1 MCDDDRN
8 YANAILKIAS
18 QMKHGKKDEP
28 IDKVEVDV
36 KSNEVKEDESFN
48 PFEVDDD
55 FDLSKFPNPSK
66 DEIVKL
72 LKRKY
77 IANLKRLK
85 PFVDAMKYKTSTK
98 GVSICP
104 ISCESKFFNL
114 LYGNPMKVSRVIQ
127 CAKEIGLLYC
137 VNEKYQ
143 FHGYEKEFNFSKQY
157 AYDKRVEKKLI
168 ELFDEYEINDQSH
181 SINTKYV
188 ISIANTFKSKSKKE
202 KDQYERYLDYMKKG
216 RIRISQQTRLALD
229 EVYIV
234 QGLNEMYPQY
244 LDMLKTI
251 DEDNQSMSSSCD
263 YDYAIPT
270 FSHDKD
276 GNTTKVAIRKTNQY
290 CTLKVRGYEDR
301 QSWDGLDDKSKGRI
315 RDYVIAKRLGGVYEN
330 DVKSSIYRI
339 TYLLNHGVWLDR
351 EIDLYPKMAGFE
363 FATKDERNLYKSPLA
378 MKLYFSPSID
388 KAISTSTYQ
397 HDETREVFKKLN
409 ARHVLERAKDN
420 MLNTIGESYRSEI
433 FLHESCIYTQV
444 AHKIRSM
451 GYQLIQIYDGFFTN
465 EPLDEKVFD
474 EIVKECALEYYEKYK
489 GHWYK
494 CVA

>member
-1 MCDDDRN
+1 MRDEDN
-8 YANAILKIAS
+8 YANAVLRIAA
-18 QMKHGKKDEP
+18 QMKYGTKDEP
-28 IDKVEVDV
+28 IENVNEDIQSRDASQ
-36 KSNEVKEDESFN
+36 SNSFN
-48 PFEVDDD
+48 TFEVDEN
-55 FDLSKFPNPSK
+55 FDCSKFVNPTK
-66 DEIVKL
+66 DEIIKL

-85 PFVDAMKYKTSTK
+85 TFVDVMKYKTSSK

-114 LYGNPMKVSRVIQ
+114 LYGNPMNVSRVIQ
-127 CAKEIGLLYC
+127 CAKDVGLLYC
-137 VNEKYQ
+137 VNEHYQ
-143 FHGYEKEFNFSKQY
+143 FHAYEKVFNFSKQY

-168 ELFDEYEINDQSH
+168 ELFDEYGINNQSD

-188 ISIANTFKSKSKKE
+188 ISIANTFKSKSKKD
-202 KDQYERYLDYMKKG
+202 KDQYERYLDYMKRG

-229 EVYIV
+229 ESYIV

-244 LDMLKTI
+244 LEMLKTI
-251 DEDNQSMSSSCD
+251 DEDNKSMPSSSD

-270 FSHDKD
+270 FSKDKD

-290 CTLKVRGYEDR
+290 CTLKVQGYEDR
-301 QSWDGLDDKSKGRI
+301 QSWDGLDDESKGRI

-339 TYLLNHGVWLDR
+339 TYLLNNGVWLDR
-351 EIDLYPKMAGFE
+351 DVDLYPKMVGFDFE
-363 FATKDERNLYKSPLA
+363 NEDQRNLYKAPLA
-378 MKLYFSPSID
+378 MKLYFSPSIE
-388 KAISTSTYQ
+388 KAISTSSYQ
-397 HDETREVFKKLN
+397 RDETKRLFKELN
-409 ARHVLERAKDN
+409 APKVLQQAKDN
-420 MLNTIGESYRSEI
+420 MLNAIGHSYRSEI

-465 EPLDEKVFD
+465 KPLDEKVFD
-474 EIVKECALEYYEKYK
+474 AIVKECALEYYEKYK
-489 GHWYK
+489 GYWYK
-494 CVA
+494 WVA